1 LLDCGQPDPNWNEPF
16 FLVVL
21 TDGFGQHR
29 LAQPGMRCH
38 GHHCKDCLQKNIG
51 KPPSWVKMHDKANA
65 CMTDQTGPHLVVE
78 VAILQSC
85 LIFAKEILA
94 VGSDE
99 AESDLLMQTIHA
111 CQEKNHRLV
120 FSKASAKKHGPAWA
134 CLSFSSCP
142 NAAQYF
148 ATKSGSFLKSVSS
161 RGMANTLTRPIYK
174 SCSQMLP
181 SG

>member
-1 LLDCGQPDPNWNEPF
+1 
-16 FLVVL
+16 
-21 TDGFGQHR
+21 
-29 LAQPGMRCH
+29 
-38 GHHCKDCLQKNIG
+38 
-51 KPPSWVKMHDKANA
+51 MHDKANA

-120 FSKASAKKHGPAWA
+120 FSKASAKKTWPCMGLLKFLFLPKCSAILRYQIWVFSQKCELARHGEHINKTY
-134 CLSFSSCP
+134 LQKLQP
-142 NAAQYF
+142 NAAVRLVRTVTQELENETDF
-148 ATKSGSFLKSVSS
+148 RHTDWE
-161 RGMANTLTRPIYK
+161 
-174 SCSQMLP
+174 
-181 SG
+181 